1 MKFATYRDGSRDGQ
15 LVVVSRDLSLA
26 QYASRIAN
34 RLQQV
39 VDDWNFLSPQMQ
51 DVYDAL
57 NAGRARNAFAFDAD
71 QCMAPIPRAYQWVTA
86 GPGPG
91 AMLAQGPSDDFL
103 AAQDPLVLAG
113 DGSSACYEVGV
124 AAVTGDI
131 AAGSGPTHA
140 LDGVR
145 LLMLFGHAPALQRA
159 AFAPVAVTPDELG
172 DAWAKG
178 AVNFPLHLQF
188 NGRPVP
194 VDDMAP
200 AAALHL
206 GPALGQ
212 LSRRRRLRAGSI
224 VGVLR
229 AIAGDSNRIAAG
241 DRLRLEIRAANGL
254 SIFGAIQSEVQ
265 DRSAKTTDKLTDKST
280 DNTKE
285 NLAP

>member
-1 MKFATYRDGSRDGQ
+1 MKFATYQDGSRDGQ

-39 VDDWNFLSPQMQ
+39 IDDWNFLSPQLQ
-51 DVYDAL
+51 DVFDAL
-57 NAGRARNAFAFDAD
+57 NAGRARDAFAFDAA
-71 QCMAPIPRAYQWVTA
+71 QCLAPFPRAYQWVTA
-86 GPGPG
+86 ASGPGSVP
-91 AMLAQGPSDDFL
+91 AQGPSDDFL
-103 AAQDPLVLAG
+103 AAQDPLLLAG
-113 DGSSACYEVGV
+113 DGSPVIYEVGV

-131 AAGSGPTHA
+131 APGSGPTHA

-172 DAWAKG
+172 DAWSKG
-178 AVNFPLHLQF
+178 CVSLPLHLQF
-188 NGRPVP
+188 NGQPVLS
-194 VDDMAP
+194 DDTAP
-200 AAALHL
+200 ALHL

-229 AIAGDSNRIAAG
+229 TSVSDAPRIAAG
-241 DRLRLEIRAANGL
+241 DNLRLEIRAASGQ

-265 DRSAKTTDKLTDKST
+265 DRTATVKPADKPT
-280 DNTKE
+280 DNPAKE
-285 NLAP
+285 TPAP